1 MNSMDKLGVLWILW
15 GGMGYV
21 MGTTIVGTMLSFHKI
36 KQQQKSKALEAL
48 KIIHSHNILHN
59 DIREENILVNEK
71 GDIYII
77 DFGMSVV
84 TDKKKLF
91 RQEEFE
97 LSRLLNR
104 YM

>member
-1 MNSMDKLGVLWILW
+1 M
-15 GGMGYV
+15 
-21 MGTTIVGTMLSFHKI
+21 TIVGTMLSLHKI
-36 KQQQKSKALEAL
+36 EKEQKNKAIKAL

-59 DIREENILVNEK
+59 DIRKENILVNEK

-77 DFGMSVV
+77 DFGMSIV

-91 RQEEFE
+91 RQEESE
-97 LSRLLNR
+97 LSCLLNR